1 MTTMLQRS
9 APERE
14 RPPLMSCGRF
24 STSDPEIA
32 VLEVTKLL
40 APHHL
45 VIDDVARFHVL
56 ARRAELRGASLD
68 YMSYRSSMTIHR
80 PPQRGYVAVIV
91 PGAATMGGRLN
102 GTGALQGTNGV
113 PAGLPTACPV
123 GCGYRDDAGL
133 IVVSGATGFPS

>member
-1 MTTMLQRS
+1 MKTMLQRS
-9 APERE
+9 APEWE
-14 RPPLMSCGRF
+14 RPPLISCGRF

-80 PPQRGYVAVIV
+80 SPQRGFVALVV
-91 PGAATMGGRLN
+91 PVPAHLARRLN
-102 GTGALQGTNGV
+102 
-113 PAGLPTACPV
+113 
-123 GCGYRDDAGL
+123 
-133 IVVSGATGFPS
+133 

>member
-1 MTTMLQRS
+1 MTTMLQHR

-14 RPPLMSCGRF
+14 HPPLMSCGRF

-45 VIDDVARFHVL
+45 IIDDVAQFHVL

-91 PGAATMGGRLN
+91 PVAGTMAVRFHG
-102 GTGALQGTNGV
+102 
-113 PAGLPTACPV
+113 
-123 GCGYRDDAGL
+123 
-133 IVVSGATGFPS
+133 SGAPRGPHRSPPLGPTRS

>member
-1 MTTMLQRS
+1 
-9 APERE
+9 
-14 RPPLMSCGRF
+14 MSCGRF

-80 PPQRGYVAVIV
+80 PPQRGYVAEIV
-91 PGAATMGGRLN
+91 PVAGTMAGPFNSTSPPPRPHGPPARLS
-102 GTGALQGTNGV
+102 
-113 PAGLPTACPV
+113 P
-123 GCGYRDDAGL
+123 R
-133 IVVSGATGFPS
+133 